1 MTRAA
6 TVFPAAIFVVV
17 AGLLAVG
24 FFILNHSWTVIKFP
38 FLAGV
43 IVCALCLIE
52 LWVQLR
58 GAPPERGSGEPA
70 EPMSLAS
77 VAWIFALLVFLYG
90 LGFVFGSAAYLFA
103 YLRATG
109 SSWRLSAAMALGSLL
124 MTWVVFIKV
133 LRILLPLEPLW
144 WG

>member
-6 TVFPAAIFVVV
+6 TVFPAAIFVAI
-17 AGLLAVG
+17 AGLLAMG
-24 FFILNHSWTVIKFP
+24 FFVLHHSWTVIKFP

-43 IVCALCLIE
+43 IVCALCLVE
-52 LWVQLR
+52 LWVQL
-58 GAPPERGSGEPA
+58 ASAAERPAAEPA

-77 VAWIFALLVFLYG
+77 VAWIFALLVVLYAF
-90 LGFVFGSAAYLFA
+90 GFVFGSAAYLFA

-109 SSWRLSAAMALGSLL
+109 SSWRLSTAMALGSL
-124 MTWVVFIKV
+124 VVTYVIFIKV

-144 WG
+144 WS